1 MAWITKYETNER
13 RRGKPVAT
21 YRVTFKDL
29 VRDENGLPIPVD
41 PAKPNGR
48 KKTTNRQETFPTR
61 ELAEARRDE
70 LNSAKHSGTVS
81 QLADQRVAGTL
92 PMGHY
97 AAEFFKSQQ
106 GTVKP
111 GSIKEGEAIYRR
123 YLAEPFGQKAT
134 ATITAADVRHFR
146 AAMLSPRP
154 ARNPDTRSGNPTPK
168 LNADG
173 TPQMV
178 TLSRSTVKKA
188 YDILR
193 RILDL
198 AVIDGA
204 LKANPVH
211 SVPLP
216 RHAGTAQIAT
226 GDDAKP
232 RDFKALPLTSAQ
244 IAAVADYMT
253 TVQLQPVYALAV
265 TFSAYTGL
273 RAGELRGLEIGDVT
287 LPRQKGAMGMVS
299 VSRTKTRQGGEWVTG
314 TPKSVRSTR
323 VVPLDGWLADD
334 LRTYLAGHP
343 RRLDPSA
350 PLFPGRMTRAE
361 AKLAGV
367 QLGDPTPIDDD
378 TPEVAAQRAEIR
390 AAEIAATYKWT
401 EPINTDNVS
410 NRYYA
415 PALAAL
421 DLPPARWHDLRHSFA
436 VLSLSAG
443 EHYMQV
449 SKMLGHASFVTTLTV
464 YADYISEAEG
474 GKQAPLTRPLAAPAP
489 NLQLIQKVVAM
500 RGGR

>member
-1 MAWITKYETNER
+1 MAYIRAHETTTKRKGRPVKRYEVVWREPIR
-13 RRGKPVAT
+13 DEFGLPILDARGKPKL
-21 YRVTFKDL
+21 RS
-29 VRDENGLPIPVD
+29 
-41 PAKPNGR
+41 
-48 KKTTNRQETFPTR
+48 RQESHPTR
-61 ELAEARRDE
+61 EAAEARRDE
-70 LNSAKHSGTVS
+70 LNNAKHSGTVS
-81 QLADQRVAGTL
+81 QLADQRMAGSKPL
-92 PMGHY
+92 GHY
-97 AAEFFKSQQ
+97 AQEFFKSQQ

-111 GSIKEGEAIYRR
+111 GSIALSEAIYRR

-134 ATITAADVRHFR
+134 ATITAADVRAFR

-154 ARNPDTRSGNPTPK
+154 RRSFDTRSGNPTPK

-173 TPQMV
+173 TPKRPKMI

-188 YDILR
+188 YDLLR

-198 AVIDGA
+198 AVVDGA

-216 RHAGTAQIAT
+216 RHAGTARIAVN
-226 GDDAKP
+226 DDAEA
-232 RDFKALPLTSAQ
+232 REFKALPLASAQ

-299 VSRTKTRQGGEWVTG
+299 VSRTKTRQAGEWVTG

-334 LRTYLAGHP
+334 LRAYLAGHP

-361 AKLAGV
+361 AKAAGI
-367 QLGDPTPIDDD
+367 QQSDHNTAQHSQTAEPTADQHHPELD
-378 TPEVAAQRAEIR
+378 TQRTADR
-390 AAEIAATYKWT
+390 ASEIASTYKWT
-401 EPINTDNVS
+401 EPINTENVAA
-410 NRYYA
+410 RYYSPPWPLSA
-415 PALAAL
+415 CR
-421 DLPPARWHDLRHSFA
+421 PPAGTTCAIHSPC
-436 VLSLSAG
+436 SACRP
-443 EHYMQV
+443 E
-449 SKMLGHASFVTTLTV
+449 STTC
-464 YADYISEAEG
+464 
-474 GKQAPLTRPLAAPAP
+474 R
-489 NLQLIQKVVAM
+489 
-500 RGGR
+500 